1 VRFLPIITA
10 LAATLV
16 AAGPATAGAPPAPVP
31 LRAGWELHRDG
42 LSLTP
47 AAAAVGTAGWVPTTV
62 PGVIDP
68 QPLASQ
74 FHGTV
79 AWYRLHFP
87 TPATPAG
94 FGWELHFEQARRVAE
109 VWLNGVRVGIHT
121 DPYVPFDLPA
131 AGLRPGEMN
140 TLVVRV
146 DNRKGYEPREGWWN
160 WGGLTRP
167 VTLVPRGSVALRDL
181 GVIPRLRCAGPGRCA
196 GDLLVEGR
204 LTGAASGPVTLD
216 VTLRAPSSRWPGLHF
231 TRTLPAPAP
240 GADRTVSLTVPL
252 PRALALWAPG
262 SPALYSTTV
271 VTRTTAGVQQVDHL
285 QTGMRSVRVV
295 GGRLMLN
302 GRLLELH
309 GASIQEDVPGRGPAL
324 TPSDIAGIVADLRA
338 LHANV
343 TRAHYLLNPD
353 LLSALDRAGILL
365 WAQAPIYHRD
375 VLLRTPGQRAKALA
389 TVRGT
394 VLAERSHPSILT
406 YSVANEPSSTPDAL
420 PGTGTYL
427 REAATLV
434 RTLDPTLPVSVD
446 LLSYPGFPRQR
457 TFDAFDLLGIN
468 DYFGWYDGKP
478 DHPTSRL
485 QDLGP
490 FLRSMHAKYPRQA
503 MVLTEF
509 GAEAATK
516 GPATVKGTYAFQSRY
531 IDRTLDVASHAG
543 YVGGAIYWTL
553 REFAVKPD
561 WTGGGLGPGVRADSI
576 HRKGL
581 LTYSGARKPA
591 WATLER
597 RFASAPTFVT
607 LPRAS
612 VPSDNPL
619 LTLLIVLGFAAALLG
634 ILFVD
639 VRALRDI
646 RAMTRPAFAPGA
658 EVVPFART
666 GEGDERIRARRR

>member
-1 VRFLPIITA
+1 MIAA
-10 LAATLV
+10 LAGALAP
-16 AAGPATAGAPPAPVP
+16 AAQAAAPGPPAPVP
-31 LRAGWELHRDG
+31 LRTGWELNRDG
-42 LSLTP
+42 LGLTP
-47 AAAAVGTAGWVPTTV
+47 AAAAIGTAGWVPTTV

-68 QPLASQ
+68 QPLASE

-79 AWYRLHFP
+79 AWYRVRFS
-87 TPATPAG
+87 TPATPPG

-109 VWLNGVRVGIHT
+109 VWLNGVHVGTHT

-131 AGLRPGEMN
+131 PGLRPGGVN

-160 WGGLTRP
+160 WGGLPRP
-167 VTLVPRGSVALRDL
+167 VTLVPRGAVALRDL
-181 GVIPRLRCAGPGRCA
+181 GVVPRLRCTGPGRCA
-196 GDLLVEGR
+196 GDLLVAGR
-204 LTGAASGPVTLD
+204 LTGAAKGPVTLD
-216 VTLRAPSSRWPGLHF
+216 ITLRPPSSRWPGVHAV
-231 TRTLPAPAP
+231 RTVPAPAP
-240 GADRTVSLTVPL
+240 GADRNVSFSLPL
-252 PRALALWAPG
+252 PHALALWAPG

-271 VTRTTAGVQQVDHL
+271 VTRTAAGVQQVDQL

-295 GGRLMLN
+295 GGRLTLN

-324 TPSDIAGIVADLRA
+324 TPADVAGIVADLRA

-375 VLLRTPGQRAKALA
+375 VLLRTAGQRAKALA
-389 TVRGT
+389 TVQGT

-406 YSVANEPSSTPDAL
+406 YSVANEPSSIPDTL
-420 PGTGTYL
+420 PGTGAYL
-427 REAATLV
+427 REAAALV

-457 TFDAFDLLGIN
+457 TFDAFDLLGVN

-478 DHPTSRL
+478 DHPTARL
-485 QDLGP
+485 GDLAP

-509 GAEAATK
+509 GAEAATN
-516 GPATVKGTYAFQSRY
+516 GPASVKGTYAFQSRY
-531 IDRTLDVASHAG
+531 IDQTLDVASHAA

-581 LTYSGARKPA
+581 LTYGGTRKPA
-591 WATLER
+591 WTTLER
-597 RFASAPTFVT
+597 RFASLPTFVS

-612 VPSDNPL
+612 VPGDNPL
-619 LTLLIVLGFAAALLG
+619 LTLLIVLGLAGALLG
-634 ILFVD
+634 ILVID

-646 RAMTRPAFAPGA
+646 RAATRPAYAPGA

-666 GEGDERIRARRR
+666 GEGDADRIRARRR